1 MKRLA
6 EVFIIWGILA
16 AGGCSDSVTPEPGEP
31 FSMQVIP
38 EQISKAIL
46 GQELLFLVTVE
57 EEANGGTPVII
68 NAHAAG
74 CFVNIYPM
82 SINPGEVS
90 EITVIPVEA
99 NGFFTVFFRGRR
111 GLRIQE
117 KYISFEVND
126 LEDQLAST
134 ATEIR
139 DKFIPWLE
147 ENYTELG
154 ITSETVWTGTIV
166 IPGNYEVSYYLFFTE
181 EWEMGVQWHV
191 TAAPDDWARIYL
203 RQRFAETTPSY
214 AFEIPSYSERDP
226 VPYAI
231 DPPESV
237 YR

>member
-16 AGGCSDSVTPEPGEP
+16 AGGCSDSVTPTPEPGEP

-57 EEANGGTPVII
+57 YEANGGTQVYSYNGGTPVII

-74 CFVNIYPM
+74 CFLNIYPM

-111 GLRIQE
+111 GRRIQE

-126 LEDQLAST
+126 LEDLLASE
-134 ATEIR
+134 ATEMR
-139 DKFIPWLE
+139 DTMPRSLYV
-147 ENYTELG
+147 NT
-154 ITSETVWTGTIV
+154 
-166 IPGNYEVSYYLFFTE
+166 
-181 EWEMGVQWHV
+181 
-191 TAAPDDWARIYL
+191 L
-203 RQRFAETTPSY
+203 RLPLSSMAM
-214 AFEIPSYSERDP
+214 
-226 VPYAI
+226 
-231 DPPESV
+231 
-237 YR
+237 